1 MNLLKVNFDELYRRH
16 LCRHSQFGINVLH
29 LIAVVGIYFAL
40 FGIAFALPAASWIVG
55 GVLTV
60 YFLLLAANI
69 PFRVWIATV
78 LAIGLI
84 LSAFLTFSTFLAIP
98 RTYVWI
104 YVVMIV
110 AWHRFQIWN
119 HRVYDRSHAMDAFTD
134 KYRKGFLLFVLLAV
148 YELPILLNYLVFDR
162 RNWRTHELHG
172 PTASAGTAAPVAE
185 SVPQG
190 EAADFK
196 PEREPAAT

>member
-1 MNLLKVNFDELYRRH
+1 MNLLKVDFDELYRRH

-29 LIAVVGIYFAL
+29 LTAVIGIYFSL
-40 FGIAFALPAASWIVG
+40 FGIGFALPAAEWVVG

-60 YFLLLAANI
+60 YFLLLVANI

-78 LAIGLI
+78 LTIGLV
-84 LSAFLTFSTFLAIP
+84 LGAFLAIP
-98 RTYVWI
+98 RISVWI

-110 AWHRFQIWN
+110 AWHRFQVWN
-119 HRVYDRSHAMDAFTD
+119 HRVYDRSHPMDAFTE

-162 RNWRTHELHG
+162 RRWRTHELHG
-172 PTASAGTAAPVAE
+172 PSASAGSPAPAEGTELKGEPAALKAE
-185 SVPQG
+185 G
-190 EAADFK
+190 
-196 PEREPAAT
+196 EPAAT

>member
-1 MNLLKVNFDELYRRH
+1 MNLVKVNFDELYRRH

-29 LIAVVGIYFAL
+29 LVAVIGIYFSL
-40 FGIAFALPAASWIVG
+40 FGIAFALPAGAWIVG
-55 GVLTV
+55 TVLAP
-60 YFLLLAANI
+60 YFLLLLANI

-78 LAIGLI
+78 LTIGLL
-84 LSAFLTFSTFLAIP
+84 LSAFLAIP
-98 RTYVWI
+98 RFPPTYVWV
-104 YVVMIV
+104 YVVMIL

-119 HRVYDRSHAMDAFTD
+119 HRVYDRSHAMDAFSE

-162 RNWRTHELHG
+162 QNWRAHELHG
-172 PTASAGTAAPVAE
+172 PMASAGSAPPAE
-185 SVPQG
+185 S
-190 EAADFK
+190 AALK